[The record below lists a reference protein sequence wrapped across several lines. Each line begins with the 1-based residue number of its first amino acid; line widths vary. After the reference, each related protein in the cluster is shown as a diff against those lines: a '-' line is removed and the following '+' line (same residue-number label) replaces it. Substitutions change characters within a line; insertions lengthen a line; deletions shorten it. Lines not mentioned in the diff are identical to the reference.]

1 MKLAKLLNEMTMPQL
16 ETVRLLSNLS
26 AEENEI
32 FDLLAKGESIIYIAD
47 KLNISPGTV
56 SNRIKVIKAKIL
68 KVVNMV
74 DL

>member
-1 MKLAKLLNEMTMPQL
+1 MTMPQL

-74 DL
+74 DI

>member
-56 SNRIKVIKAKIL
+56 SNRIKVIKAKVL

-74 DL
+74 DI

>member
-32 FDLLAKGESIIYIAD
+32 FDLLAKGESMI
-47 KLNISPGTV
+47 
-56 SNRIKVIKAKIL
+56 
-68 KVVNMV
+68 
-74 DL
+74 

>member
-1 MKLAKLLNEMTMPQL
+1 MKLAKLLNEMTLPQL

-74 DL
+74 DI

>member
-47 KLNISPGTV
+47 KLNISPSTV

-74 DL
+74 DI

>member
-26 AEENEI
+26 AEKNAI

-74 DL
+74 DI

>member
-47 KLNISPGTV
+47 KLNISTGTV

-74 DL
+74 DI

>member
-74 DL
+74 DI

>member
-32 FDLLAKGESIIYIAD
+32 FDLLAKGQSIIYIAD

-74 DL
+74 DI

>member
-26 AEENEI
+26 AEEHEI

-74 DL
+74 DI

>member
-74 DL
+74 GI

>member
-68 KVVNMV
+68 KVANMV
-74 DL
+74 DI

>member
-16 ETVRLLSNLS
+16 ESVRLLSNLS

-74 DL
+74 DI